1 MPSNERFD
9 LTSRLVTDKER
20 RASYIRGKVNVLIP
34 AQLHALRLR
43 NEWTQN
49 RFASES
55 GMRQSRV
62 SAMEQPGAVNFNL
75 ETLVR
80 AAATYGVGLQVRFVP
95 FSEMLAWENTFSQ
108 DHFNPIPIGR
118 DAAFLNP
125 GQYGDFGFQG
135 QYGDFG
141 LRNAFDGAEISW
153 GRQEISAEHFTGQ
166 QLVPAIFT
174 LDRPQLPS
182 NTASTPR
189 PVPSEEFSTVTYVAP
204 IGENESATMEGVV

>member
-9 LTSRLVTDKER
+9 LISNLVTDKER

-49 RFASES
+49 KFASES
-55 GMRQSRV
+55 GMKQSRV

-80 AAATYGVGLQVRFVP
+80 AAATYGLGLQVRFVP
-95 FSEMLAWENTFSQ
+95 FSEMLAWENAFSQ
-108 DHFNPIPIGR
+108 DHFNPVPISR

-125 GQYGDFGFQG
+125 GQYDA
-135 QYGDFG
+135 DFG
-141 LRNAFDGAEISW
+141 LRNAFNSAGVSW
-153 GRQEISAEHFTGQ
+153 GQDVLAEQFAEQ
-166 QLVPAIFT
+166 QPVPAAVLT

-182 NTASTPR
+182 NTTSTPL
-189 PVPSEEFSTVTYVAP
+189 PVPGDELLNVPCVLSV
-204 IGENESATMEGVV
+204 GENESSTIDGAI